1 MAAPAVVPG
10 RIPLVWRVLPPI
22 TYRGRGPV
30 RVYERALIYYRRV
43 WSIIFSGFF
52 EPVFYLFSLGIG
64 LDRLIDDVSF
74 NGKVVSYTAFVAP
87 GLLASSAMNGAVYES
102 TMNVFF
108 KLKYGK
114 TYDAMLA
121 TPLRVGDV
129 ALGEIA
135 WCLSRGGIYAAGF
148 LTVMLFMG
156 LLESAW
162 AVLALPAAILIGF
175 GFAAIGFAATSFMR
189 SWQDFDLV
197 FLVSLPL
204 FLFSATFYPL
214 STYPEAIQWVVRLT
228 PLYHGNELMRGLTLG
243 VVGWDMVG
251 HAAYFVVMGIL
262 GLAVVNRRLHKL
274 LLP

>member
-1 MAAPAVVPG
+1 MAATVL
-10 RIPLVWRVLPPI
+10 RWRVLPPL
-22 TYRGRGPV
+22 TYRGRGPL
-30 RVYERALIYYRRV
+30 RVYERSMIYYRRV
-43 WSIIFSGFF
+43 WTIVVSGFF

-64 LDRLIDDVSF
+64 LDPLVGAVAVDGRQI
-74 NGKVVSYTAFVAP
+74 SYTAFVAP
-87 GLLASSAMNGAVYES
+87 GLLAASAMNGAVYES

-129 ALGEIA
+129 AMGEIA

-148 LTVMLFMG
+148 LTVMLAMG

-162 AVLALPAAILIGF
+162 AVLALPAAVLIGF

-214 STYPEAIQWVVRLT
+214 STYPEALQWVVRLT

-251 HAAYFVVMGIL
+251 HAAYFVVMGVL

>member
-1 MAAPAVVPG
+1 MGAPTVAPA
-10 RIPLVWRVLPPI
+10 RLPLVWRVLPPI
-22 TYRGRGPV
+22 TYRGRGPL
-30 RVYERALIYYRRV
+30 RVYERDLIYYRRV
-43 WSIIFSGFF
+43 WTIVFSGFF

-64 LDRLIDDVSF
+64 LDRLIDDVTF
-74 NGKVVSYTAFVAP
+74 DGRPVSYTAFVAP
-87 GLLASSAMNGAVYES
+87 ALLASSAMNGAVYES

-121 TPLRVGDV
+121 TPLRIGDV
-129 ALGEIA
+129 ALGEIS
-135 WCLSRGGIYAAGF
+135 WCLSRGAIYAAGF
-148 LTVMLFMG
+148 LTVMLAMG
-156 LLESAW
+156 LIESW
-162 AVLALPAAILIGF
+162 WGVLALPGAVLIGF

-214 STYPEAIQWVVRLT
+214 EIYPPALQWVVRLT

-243 VVGWDMVG
+243 AVGWDMLG
-251 HAAYFVVMGIL
+251 HVAYFVVMGAL
-262 GLAVVNRRLHKL
+262 GLAIVNRRLHKL